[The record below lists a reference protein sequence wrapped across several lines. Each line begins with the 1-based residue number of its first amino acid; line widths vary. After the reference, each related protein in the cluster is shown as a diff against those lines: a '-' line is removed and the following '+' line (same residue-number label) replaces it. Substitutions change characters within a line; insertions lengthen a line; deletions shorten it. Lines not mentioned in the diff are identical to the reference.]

1 MPKPA
6 VRVCVNRW
14 QREALDR
21 AMHSRDGRVV
31 RRAQVIRLARRG
43 HPVKEIAA
51 FSGYTTEGVRLLKH
65 RWNDRGEDALKDAPR
80 PGRPPKAGKSYRRRL
95 RKVALKSPS
104 SFGYAFGVWT
114 TARLAEHMAVK
125 TGVRLCDDSVRTLLH
140 QEGLSWK
147 RPAHTTRN
155 LTDPVEYER
164 GKKRLKRLK
173 KGS

>member
-6 VRVCVNRW
+6 VRVRVNRW
-14 QREALDR
+14 QREALGR
-21 AMHSRDGRVV
+21 AMRSPDGRVV
-31 RRAQVIRLARRG
+31 RRAQIIRLARRG
-43 HPVKEIAA
+43 RPVREIAA
-51 FSGYTTEGVRLLKH
+51 LSGYTGEGVRLLKH
-65 RWNDRGEDALKDAPR
+65 RWNERGEDALSDAPR
-80 PGRPPKAGKSYRRRL
+80 PGRPPKADQSYRRRL

-114 TARLAEHMAVK
+114 TARLAEHMAIK
-125 TGVRLCDDSVRTLLH
+125 TGVRLCDDRVRTLLH
-140 QEGLSWK
+140 LAKLSWK

-173 KGS
+173 KGL

>member
-1 MPKPA
+1 MPMPA

-21 AMHSRDGRVV
+21 AVRSRDGRVV
-31 RRAQVIRLARRG
+31 RRAQVIRLARSGR
-43 HPVKEIAA
+43 PVKEIAA
-51 FSGYTTEGVRLLKH
+51 LLGYTSEGVRTLKH
-65 RWNDRGEDALKDAPR
+65 RWNDRGEDALKDALR
-80 PGRPPKAGKSYRRRL
+80 PGRPPKADKSYRRML
-95 RKVALKSPS
+95 RKVALKTPS
-104 SFGYAFGVWT
+104 DFGYAFGVWT

-125 TGVRLCDDSVRTLLH
+125 TGVRLCDDRVRTLLH

-164 GKKRLKRLK
+164 GRKRLKRLK
-173 KGS
+173 KGL